1 MGPVSGTGNTKGKV
15 RDMIIET
22 RSEGVAT
29 LIMNDPEKR
38 NAFSIPMRLALLD
51 KFRELESDP
60 EVRVIVFSGKGDN
73 FCVGGDVTSMGHKPI
88 GEALDRMRI
97 VHDLVRLLAQSSK
110 PKIAAVEGWAVGGGL
125 ALALLC
131 DTVVASE
138 SARFKAGYGGI
149 GMAPDVGILHTLPAR
164 VGRGRALQIFMYD
177 ETFDARKAL
186 EWGAIDTVVPKGKT
200 LDEAQRLAA
209 ILAVKAPL
217 PIALT
222 RSVLSS
228 GLDEVLMREREIQAL
243 MFSSA
248 DHAEGKAAFFEKR
261 PAKFT
266 GS

>member
-1 MGPVSGTGNTKGKV
+1 
-15 RDMIIET
+15 MIIET
-22 RSEGVAT
+22 RSGGVVT
-29 LIMNDPEKR
+29 LLMNDPEKR

-60 EVRVIVFSGKGDN
+60 DVRVIVFSGAGGV

-131 DTVVASE
+131 DTIVAAE
-138 SARFKAGYGGI
+138 TARFKAGYGGI

-164 VGRGRALQIFMYD
+164 VGRGRARQIFLYD
-177 ETFDARKAL
+177 EAFNAGQAL
-186 EWGAIDTVVPKGKT
+186 DWGIVDSIVPEGGT
-200 LDEAQRLAA
+200 LEEAQRLAA
-209 ILAVKAPL
+209 ILANKAPL

-228 GLDEVLMREREIQAL
+228 GLDDVLMREREIQAL
-243 MFSSA
+243 MFSSE
-248 DHAEGKAAFFEKR
+248 DHAEGRAAFFEKR
-261 PAKFT
+261 AAKFT
-266 GS
+266 GN